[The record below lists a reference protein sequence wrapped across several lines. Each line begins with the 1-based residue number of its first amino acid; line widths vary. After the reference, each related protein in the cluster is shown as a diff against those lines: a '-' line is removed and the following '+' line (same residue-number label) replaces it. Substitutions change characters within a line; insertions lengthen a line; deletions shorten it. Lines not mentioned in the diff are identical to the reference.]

1 MHTLIAVSTML
12 QRTNKLVLTLV
23 ASLCINLV
31 AITSVMAQDEPGRY
45 RPQGRE
51 FARQI
56 GNHFDEALYEVRTYD
71 PQPDVPEF
79 AAATIFYPLTLSF
92 AAPMGAVVMMPGYTG
107 VQEAYDWWG
116 PTLASL
122 GIAVMIIDTNT
133 PTDTFQPRRA
143 AHIAAVE
150 FLRGVNT
157 DSDSP
162 LAGKL
167 DLNKLAI
174 MGHSLAG
181 GASLVAA
188 EELGS
193 GIKAVVP
200 LLPYCCELGESFEGD
215 YSGLD
220 VPTLIIAS
228 AVDTVA
234 APEQHARALFDS
246 IADRTPKA
254 YVEFKEGTHT
264 MTTNGGSDLQA
275 QAHFVFAWLRSAMSG
290 EPKFA
295 AAFEGDGGSYADR
308 LSRFD

>member
-1 MHTLIAVSTML
+1 MLILVS
-12 QRTNKLVLTLV
+12 
-23 ASLCINLV
+23 SLCFNLL
-31 AITSVMAQDEPGRY
+31 AITSVAAQDEPGRY

-56 GNHFDEALYEVRTYD
+56 GNHFDEALYEVRTWD

-92 AAPMGAVVMMPGYTG
+92 AAPMGAIVMMPGYTG
-107 VQEAYDWWG
+107 TQEAYDWWG

-133 PTDTFQPRRA
+133 PRDTFQPRKA

-150 FLRGVNT
+150 FLRGVNA

-162 LAGKL
+162 LVGKL

-181 GASLVAA
+181 GASLAA
-188 EELGS
+188 ADELGS
-193 GIKAVVP
+193 SIRAVVP
-200 LLPYCCELGESFEGD
+200 LLPYCCELGESFTGD
-215 YSGLD
+215 YSGMD

-228 AVDTVA
+228 AVDSVA
-234 APEQHARALFDS
+234 PPAQHARAVFDS
-246 IADRTPKA
+246 IADSTPKA
-254 YVEFKEGTHT
+254 YVEFKEGEHA
-264 MTTNGGSDLQA
+264 MTTNGGTDLQA

-295 AAFEGDGGSYADR
+295 AVFDGDGGDYADR
-308 LSRFD
+308 LSRLD